1 MEPFVYA
8 DLSDF
13 TKRVDLSVPG
23 MMQDCA
29 ECHVGGGAMEY
40 VPAPDLNDRVSLR
53 DFYTDGFAHLTT
65 PRTFSNVDYTPF
77 NYFIDTFDVDN
88 DGDLL
93 EVQEADFAQ
102 LGVLE
107 MDCFLCHLK
116 DYDYVGRRDMQRA
129 AKFDAS
135 RAVGAGV
142 AVQNNVAFGSAGYGT
157 DVYYNDLV
165 VSDGTNLSFGSTII
179 ANLKATPPSDNCAF
193 CHFNHGAVDWKKRG
207 DNWKNDPN
215 YDVHTV
221 LGCMGCHEGKVG
233 SEIGTSG
240 DPSSSALGQC
250 DPTRG
255 QAPYSSI
262 WGATK
267 GTVKTCADCH
277 LKAGWDADLGEYS
290 NDFGAPDPTARHQA
304 LGFTAQICQTKG
316 DGDVDASHLDILE
329 CTVCHVR
336 KASTE
341 SWNTG
346 GAVVDATGADI
357 DGRLADHENQ
367 YVHRAM
373 YDGPNDMTNIS
384 YAWHQGK
391 VYSANVLTTLFWRDK
406 NIGWDANG
414 DGQPDGMDAHLMTDI
429 LAVNLANDWTNLLE
443 DNHGTVTDTE
453 IGGRIS
459 ALNTAMDTKW
469 SAPADTYD
477 TKLSSLAVAF
487 KVNHNVS
494 PASYALGHACA
505 DCHSAGKFFDKEYA
519 LQGDAMDLTFDPAQV
534 TPFTKLG
541 GTDPTDFHPNLKNRE
556 ATASIQLRALH
567 YPVGYEGET
576 VNDTLRTITPAEM
589 LYPANAAYI
598 RSDTQVATAN
608 RGAWVDYL
616 TTLDTSGLGQ
626 AVASI
631 ESISGA
637 SGAGGVFEVGDLMD
651 LVAADSPA
659 GSIFYWTVQDSPGTL
674 TGQTIDDYLLN
685 YPGTYQVLLTV
696 VGPKGDLKQEWAKIT
711 VVNKAAK
718 SSAVAP
724 DVNVAAADRTGTAT
738 ITLTGLPVDGAADAY
753 TDLYFRLG
761 DGTWVTIAN
770 DGLASVGEQ
779 VVSLNYRL
787 RDNYL
792 DGNDYNYTTTLQVKN
807 GNVVVETIKFS
818 VKFTIIP

>member
-1 MEPFVYA
+1 MAHIFADAPGGDKFELGMEPFAYA

-40 VPAPDLNDRVSLR
+40 VSAPNLDDRVSLR
-53 DFYTDGFAHLTT
+53 EFYTNGFTHLTNA
-65 PRTFSNVDYTPF
+65 RTFSGADYTAF
-77 NYFIDTFDVDN
+77 NYFVDTFDVDN

-93 EVQEADFAQ
+93 EIQEADFAQ
-102 LGVLE
+102 LGVIE

-116 DYDYVGRRDMQRA
+116 DYDYVDRRDMLRA

-142 AVQNNVAFGSAGYGT
+142 ADQNNVAFGSAGYGS
-157 DVYYNDLV
+157 DVYYNDMV

-250 DPTRG
+250 DPARG

-267 GTVKTCADCH
+267 GTIKTCADCH

-304 LGFTAQICQTKG
+304 LGFTAQICQT
-316 DGDVDASHLDILE
+316 DGAGIANASHLDILE

-346 GAVVDATGADI
+346 GAVVDASGADI

-367 YVHRAM
+367 YVHRM
-373 YDGPNDMTNIS
+373 MFDGTDTNIS
-384 YAWHQGK
+384 YAWHMGK

-406 NIGWDANG
+406 NAAIDING
-414 DGQPDGMDAHLMTDI
+414 DGQLDGMDALLMTDI
-429 LAVNLANDWTNLLE
+429 LDVNIANGWTNMIE
-443 DNHGTVTDTE
+443 DNHGTVDSAI
-453 IGGRIS
+453 IGDRID
-459 ALNTAMDTKW
+459 ALNTALDAKW
-469 SAPADTYD
+469 GVTGSNNL
-477 TKLSSLAVAF
+477 LSSLAVAF

-494 PASYALGHACA
+494 PSSYALGHACA
-505 DCHSAGKFFDKEYA
+505 DCHDPGAFFDRNYA
-519 LQGDAMDLTFDPAQV
+519 LQGDAMDLTFDSVTDSDPATQV

-541 GTDPTDFHPNLKNRE
+541 GTTPTDFHPNLKNRE
-556 ATASIQLRALH
+556 GTASIALPVLF
-567 YPVGYEGET
+567 YPESSANAGD
-576 VNDTLRTITPAEM
+576 NNTLRDITPAEM
-589 LYPANAAYI
+589 LYPANATYT
-598 RSDTQVATAN
+598 RTDTGTPTTDRA
-608 RGAWVDYL
+608 AWVTYL
-616 TTLDTSGLGQ
+616 TTLDTAVLGQ
-626 AVASI
+626 AVA
-631 ESISGA
+631 
-637 SGAGGVFEVGDLMD
+637 
-651 LVAADSPA
+651 
-659 GSIFYWTVQDSPGTL
+659 
-674 TGQTIDDYLLN
+674 
-685 YPGTYQVLLTV
+685 
-696 VGPKGDLKQEWAKIT
+696 
-711 VVNKAAK
+711 
-718 SSAVAP
+718 
-724 DVNVAAADRTGTAT
+724 
-738 ITLTGLPVDGAADAY
+738 
-753 TDLYFRLG
+753 
-761 DGTWVTIAN
+761 
-770 DGLASVGEQ
+770 
-779 VVSLNYRL
+779 
-787 RDNYL
+787 
-792 DGNDYNYTTTLQVKN
+792 
-807 GNVVVETIKFS
+807 
-818 VKFTIIP
+818 